1 MTGHRDQRDRHP
13 FYNRQ
18 DRQNLWGFTRIRYGD
33 DQVARGDHAKVT
45 MTCLTRVDKKR
56 WCAGALE
63 CGRDHAYHV
72 TGISHANP
80 HHAARTCQQELTG
93 VLECAVQASC
103 QLLKRT
109 ALQHQDVSPFS
120 HEFDFVHYA

>member
-1 MTGHRDQRDRHP
+1 MS
-13 FYNRQ
+13 
-18 DRQNLWGFTRIRYGD
+18 GFAIRLIIGRIVRISG
-33 DQVARGDHAKVT
+33 GNHAKVT
-45 MTCLTRVDKKR
+45 MPGLTGVYKKR
-56 WCAGALE
+56 WGAGARE
-63 CGRDHAYHV
+63 CSRNLAAHV
-72 TGISHANP
+72 TGFSHANH